1 MHLEKEADRC
11 KELKM
16 TKIAGVE
23 VLIYLLICDMEDNE
37 DELKPVNTDYKNVHA
52 EAMEMEAL
60 KILQLH
66 FARLE
71 FAPWLENLKII

>member
-1 MHLEKEADRC
+1 
-11 KELKM
+11 M

-52 EAMEMEAL
+52 EAMEMEA
-60 KILQLH
+60 
-66 FARLE
+66 
-71 FAPWLENLKII
+71 